1 MKTQDEAH
9 ATLDKWFDSGCVG
22 NLIFYRAPK
31 AKHVDA
37 IVEQVVKIFEM
48 DEVAADAF
56 STFMRLMNVQKGEV
70 HCDKDGNPDR
80 IKLTRSI

>member
-9 ATLDKWFDSGCVG
+9 ATLDKWFESGCVG
-22 NLIFYRAPK
+22 NLIFYRAPR

-37 IVEQVVKIFEM
+37 IVEQVVKTFEM
-48 DEVAADAF
+48 DQASQDAF
-56 STFMRLMNVQKGEV
+56 VTFMRLMDVQKGEV